1 LNNDFEIDLF
11 YSVNEGIE
19 MKDRTC
25 GIHRPARIARGRAGT
40 SRRQRGASLLEAIA
54 YLGIAAIVVVGA
66 IALLRGAFDSA
77 NSNELSEQVSALQT
91 GVRKLYMGQPGGYAT
106 LDNQVVQNA
115 GIFPATLV
123 PSGTGTTT
131 VQDTWSGNVTL
142 TGTAT
147 NFTIEFDAVPNDV
160 CINAVTESGSWS
172 SISVNGTAETPPV
185 SPATASGVCTAGT
198 NAIIWTS
205 T

>member
-1 LNNDFEIDLF
+1 
-11 YSVNEGIE
+11 
-19 MKDRTC
+19 MKHRLHGNHRRT
-25 GIHRPARIARGRAGT
+25 RPTGCAST

-77 NSNELSEQVSALQT
+77 NTNELSEQVSALQT
-91 GVRKLYMGQPGGYAT
+91 GVRKLYMGQPGGYAS
-106 LDNQVVQNA
+106 LSNQVVENA
-115 GIFPATLV
+115 GIFPTTLV
-123 PSGTGTTT
+123 ASGADATS
-131 VQDTWSGNVTL
+131 VLDSWSGNVTL

-160 CINAVTESGSWS
+160 CINAVTQSGSWT
-172 SISVNGTAETPPV
+172 SISINGTANTPPV
-185 SPATASGVCTAGT
+185 SPATASGACNTGS